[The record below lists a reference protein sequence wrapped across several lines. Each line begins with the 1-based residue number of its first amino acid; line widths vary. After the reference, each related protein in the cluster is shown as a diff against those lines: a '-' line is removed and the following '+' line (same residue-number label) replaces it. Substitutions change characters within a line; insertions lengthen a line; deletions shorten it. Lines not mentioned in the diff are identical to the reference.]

1 MFMVY
6 DTIVIGGGV
15 SGLMTAYCLKLQKR
29 KVLVVER
36 GHQFY
41 ERNHDNPFD
50 VANGIGGS
58 GLFSDGKVSLFPS
71 ATRLWRLEKE
81 GLKEG
86 YKEVADFLNIFN
98 VNLPAFS
105 DEWTEV
111 TPNES
116 CFVEKKYDS
125 FILSQEQRMMIA
137 FKLIQTIGPDNVL
150 ADSNVVRIT
159 CKNNA
164 FEVVAKNNSV
174 DSFYRSHTV
183 VLAGGKHQ
191 FEALQNRISGLQ
203 YEQYGRYEVGIRVEC
218 PSIAFDFYDNPQKDI
233 KLIEK
238 VGDYEIRTFCCCK
251 GGRVLESCSDG
262 FVSHNGTSNDF
273 KATEMTNIG
282 FIVTIPVEII
292 DEKLKSY
299 LQDKKSET
307 ISLIHFLS
315 KKDVVLSKEVD
326 DIIRSFIKNKFP
338 KMAAS
343 SGSVVYFPEFER
355 FGSFPMLDDNLRVE
369 KSGIWLTGDS
379 TGLFRGLLPA
389 FVSGSFV
396 ANSISCYLA
405 EYEHELMKQFHIKV
419 SASTGRK
426 VIFTAQSKQ
435 WFFCRDAVC
444 EYVFNN
450 ECIPVNPFRTF
461 GYFLNDRV
469 DRGLVRNGNNEMI
482 SRCDE
487 LWVFG
492 PISDG
497 VLFEIFSCI
506 RQGKPVR
513 FFNIATFA
521 SEIKEISVEDAV
533 FEPEIHAH
541 QIKKDD
547 LKKLIEY
554 GGEVEP
560 DNQLKLFDEY

>member
-1 MFMVY
+1 MVY
-6 DTIVIGGGV
+6 DTIIIGGGV
-15 SGLMTAYCLKLQKR
+15 SGLMTAYCLTLQKR
-29 KVLVVER
+29 RVLVVER

-41 ERNHDNPFD
+41 ERNHNNPFD

-71 ATRLWRLEKE
+71 ATHLWKLESE
-81 GLKEG
+81 GLKVG
-86 YKEVADFLNIFN
+86 YKEVADFLDVFN
-98 VNLPAFS
+98 VNLPAFL
-105 DEWTEV
+105 DEWTGFN
-111 TPNES
+111 PDDS
-116 CFVEKKYDS
+116 SFVEKKYDS
-125 FILSQEQRMMIA
+125 LILSQEQRMMIA
-137 FKLIQTIGPDNVL
+137 FKLIQTIGPNNVL
-150 ADSNVVRIT
+150 ADSEVVRIT
-159 CKNNA
+159 CKNSA

-191 FEALQNRISGLQ
+191 FEALQHKINGLQ
-203 YEQYGRYEVGIRVEC
+203 FEQYGKYEVGIRVEC
-218 PSIAFDFYDNPQKDI
+218 PNSAFDYYDNPQKDI

-238 VGDYEIRTFCCCK
+238 DGDYEIRTFCCCK

-262 FVSHNGTSNDF
+262 FVSHNGTTNDF
-273 KATEMTNIG
+273 KTTEMTNIG
-282 FIVTIPVEII
+282 FIVSIPAEKI
-292 DEKLKSY
+292 DEKFKND
-299 LQDKKSET
+299 LQGKKSKS
-307 ISLIHFLS
+307 ISLTQFLS
-315 KKDVVLSKEVD
+315 ESNVALSKEVD

-338 KMAAS
+338 QMAAS
-343 SGSVVYFPEFER
+343 SDSIVYFPEFER
-355 FGSFPMLDDNLRVE
+355 FGSFPILDNNLRLG
-369 KSGIWLTGDS
+369 KSGIWLSGDS

-396 ANSISCYLA
+396 ANSINCFLA
-405 EYEHELMKQFHIKV
+405 DYEHELMRQFHIKV

-444 EYVFNN
+444 EYVFDN
-450 ECIPVNPFRTF
+450 ECIPINPFRTF

>member
-1 MFMVY
+1 MVY
-6 DTIVIGGGV
+6 DTIIVGGGV
-15 SGLMTAYCLKLQKR
+15 SGLMTAYNLILQKR
-29 KVLVVER
+29 RVLVVER

-41 ERNHDNPFD
+41 ERNHNNPFD

-71 ATRLWRLEKE
+71 ATHLWRLEKD
-81 GLKEG
+81 GLKKG
-86 YKEVADFLNIFN
+86 YLMVSNFLNVFN
-98 VNLPAFS
+98 VNLPPFS
-105 DEWTEV
+105 DEWTTT
-111 TPNES
+111 TPDECS
-116 CFVEKKYDS
+116 FIEKKYNS
-125 FILSQEQRMMIA
+125 LVLNQEQRMMIV
-137 FKLIQTIGPDNVL
+137 FKLIQTIGPDNIL
-150 ADSNVVRIT
+150 ADSDVVKIT

-164 FEVVAKNNSV
+164 FEVVAKKQSV
-174 DSFYRSHTV
+174 DLFYRSHTV

-191 FEALQNRISGLQ
+191 FETILPKISGLQ
-203 YEQYGRYEVGIRVEC
+203 FEQYGKYEVGIRVEC
-218 PSIAFDFYDNPQKDI
+218 PNPVFDFYEDLQKDV

-251 GGRVLESCSDG
+251 GGRVLESSSDG

-273 KATEMTNIG
+273 KSSEKTNIG
-282 FIVTIPVEII
+282 FIVTIPAEKIN
-292 DEKLKSY
+292 EKLKSD
-299 LQDKKSET
+299 LHNKKSKS
-307 ISLIHFLS
+307 ISLTQFLS
-315 KKDVVLSKEVD
+315 KTDVILTIEVD
-326 DIIRSFIKNKFP
+326 EIIRNFIKDRFP
-338 KMAAS
+338 QMAS
-343 SGSVVYFPEFER
+343 SSDSVVYFPEFER
-355 FGSFPMLDDNLRVE
+355 FGMYPKLGENLRVGN
-369 KSGIWLTGDS
+369 SGVWLTGDS

-396 ANSISCYLA
+396 SYLINGFLT
-405 EYEHELMKQFHIKV
+405 EYEQDLMRQFHIKV
-419 SASTGRK
+419 SANTDRK

-444 EYVFNN
+444 EFVFNN
-450 ECIPVNPFRTF
+450 DCIPINPFRTF

-513 FFNIATFA
+513 FFNIATYA
-521 SEIKEISVEDAV
+521 SEIKEISVEDTV
-533 FEPEIHAH
+533 FEPEVHAY
-541 QIKKDD
+541 QIKKGD

-554 GGEVEP
+554 GGEVVS
-560 DNQLKLFDEY
+560 DNQLKLFNEY

>member
-1 MFMVY
+1 MVY
-6 DTIVIGGGV
+6 DTIIVGGGV
-15 SGLMTAYCLKLQKR
+15 SGLMTAYYLTLQKR
-29 KVLVVER
+29 RVLVVER
-36 GHQFY
+36 GHQFF
-41 ERNHDNPFD
+41 ERDHNNPFD

-71 ATRLWRLEKE
+71 ATHLWKLERN
-81 GLKEG
+81 GLKMG

-105 DEWTEV
+105 DKWIEV
-111 TPNES
+111 TPDES
-116 CFVEKKYDS
+116 SFVEKKYNS
-125 FILSQEQRMMIA
+125 LVLSQEQRMMIA
-137 FKLIQTIGPDNVL
+137 FKLIHTIGSNNIL
-150 ADSNVVRIT
+150 ADTEVVKIT

-164 FEVVAKNNSV
+164 FELVAKNNSI

-191 FEALQNRISGLQ
+191 FEALQHKISGLQ
-203 YEQYGRYEVGIRVEC
+203 FELYGKYEVGIRVEC
-218 PSIAFDFYDNPQKDI
+218 PNSVFDFFDNPQKDI
-233 KLIEK
+233 KLIEQIE
-238 VGDYEIRTFCCCK
+238 DYEIRTFCCCK

-273 KATEMTNIG
+273 KATEKTNIG
-282 FIVTIPVEII
+282 FIVTIPSEKI
-292 DEKLKSY
+292 DEKLKWD
-299 LQDKKSET
+299 LQVKRSNS
-307 ISLIHFLS
+307 ISLTQFLS
-315 KKDVVLSKEVD
+315 KTEVILTKEVD
-326 DIIRSFIKNKFP
+326 DIIRCFIKNKFP

-355 FGSFPMLDDNLRVE
+355 FGSFPLLDDYLRMD
-369 KSGIWLTGDS
+369 KSGVWLTGDS

-389 FVSGSFV
+389 FVSGTFV
-396 ANSISCYLA
+396 ANSISCFLA
-405 EYEHELMKQFHIKV
+405 DYEHELMRQFHIKV
-419 SASTGRK
+419 SANTGRK

-450 ECIPVNPFRTF
+450 ECIPINPFRTF

-521 SEIKEISVEDAV
+521 SEIKEISVEDTV